1 MSKGNLFLGYARG
14 KVGDVVFSRQNGE
27 QITRARN
34 RSPKNPQTAYQLT
47 QRVCLKT
54 ASLAFSLM
62 QDICNHSFQSVDGKT
77 PNQSRFN
84 RVNISLMRQQLAEYI
99 NSGDPNE
106 LWSCPETNFAQRGT
120 VLPPIRPYL
129 ISEGTLPVMKVS
141 RTELTSS
148 GTMAL
153 DVYTHFAPAT
163 GGTSY
168 QQVCD
173 ALNLKRGDQ
182 LTFVEL
188 TTDDTENGVN
198 GIFNGFY
205 YSRVILE
212 PGSGDMSTPF
222 LNNAFEVNDPNPRN
236 EGVITLTPKT
246 SQGGGLVEG
255 FEYGI
260 GGSGNVG
267 RADTVAAGTVIAS
280 RLNGA
285 VWERSSQRLV
295 VAQNL
300 EWDYEV
306 WPLYAALE
314 SFVSNNGS
322 SLYLNQAGNF

>member
-62 QDICNHSFQSVDGKT
+62 QDICNHSFQSADGKT

-120 VLPPIRPYL
+120 VLPPIRPY
-129 ISEGTLPVMKVS
+129 IVSEGTLPTMQVGI
-141 RTELTSS
+141 TAS
-148 GTMAL
+148 GN
-153 DVYTHFAPAT
+153 VYTSAIYMVQRFAPAQNGAT
-163 GGTSY
+163 Y

-173 ALNLKRGDQ
+173 ALNLQRGDQ

-188 TTDDTENGVN
+188 TTDDTEAGVN
-198 GIFNGFY
+198 GVFNGFY
-205 YSRVILE
+205 YARIILE
-212 PGSGDMSTPF
+212 PASGDMSTTF
-222 LNNAFEVNDPNPRN
+222 LDSNFNVNSPNPRN
-236 EGVITLTPKT
+236 EGNITLNEIT
-246 SQGGGLVEG
+246 SQTGGLIEG
-255 FEYGI
+255 YAFGV
-260 GGSGNVG
+260 GGSGSTG
-267 RADTVAAGTVIAS
+267 RSDSLAAGTVIAS

-285 VWERSSQRLV
+285 VWERSTQRLQIQV
-295 VAQNL
+295 DLQ
-300 EWDYEV
+300 WDYEV
-306 WPLYAALE
+306 LPLYAALE

>member
-129 ISEGTLPVMKVS
+129 ISEGTLPTMQVY
-141 RTELTSS
+141 TAETSS
-148 GTMAL
+148 TGTTVL
-153 DVYTHFAPAT
+153 GCYNRFAPGENGAT
-163 GGTSY
+163 Y

-173 ALNLKRGDQ
+173 ALNLQRGDQ
-182 LTFVEL
+182 LTFVNL
-188 TTDDTENGVN
+188 TTDDTEAGLN

-212 PGSGDMSTPF
+212 PASGNMSTVF
-222 LNNAFEVNDPNPRN
+222 LTDNFTINDPNPRN
-236 EGVITLTPKT
+236 EGYISLVQKT
-246 SQGGGLVEG
+246 NQGGSLVEG
-255 FEYGI
+255 YEFDV
-260 GGSGNVG
+260 GGSGVFG
-267 RADTVAAGTVIAS
+267 RADTVAAGAVIAS

-295 VAQNL
+295 IVNGL
-300 EWDYEV
+300 SWDYEV